1 MGPREPRAFK
11 KSSDEALAARHGW
24 NGFWRTVHSRRL
36 HTVPVSN
43 HIYIAYSYARVLI
56 VTHEYTHG
64 QSDNR
69 HLPANCHWK
78 RNRRHTCLQFAMPL
92 SLPLR
97 CPH

>member
-1 MGPREPRAFK
+1 MGLREPRAFK

-36 HTVPVSN
+36 HTVSN